1 MRLSLHVECPS
12 PEVSVNHILSYDVA
26 IYELSIPTY
35 IHLLVVVVVLEG
47 GGAGMALEA
56 YSYYGDKIGFGPF
69 SNKLSICVKGWR
81 RGESA
86 RLPPM
91 WPGFKSRR
99 RRHMWVEF
107 VVGSLPCSEWFFS
120 GYSGFPSPRKPIFS
134 NSNST
139 RNQVGEEPLCG
150 CTTSKSLFILCINLF
165 ILCVSTGSVQS
176 ILHSLSRNL

>member
-47 GGAGMALEA
+47 GGVGMALEA

-91 WPGFKSRR
+91 WPGFKSRC
-99 RRHMWVEF
+99 
-107 VVGSLPCSEWFFS
+107 GLSLLLVLPLAL
-120 GYSGFPSPRKPIFS
+120 SGFSLGTPVFPLLENQHFQIPI
-134 NSNST
+134 
-139 RNQVGEEPLCG
+139 RPG
-150 CTTSKSLFILCINLF
+150 I
-165 ILCVSTGSVQS
+165 
-176 ILHSLSRNL
+176 R